1 MELIKLRN
9 GFSQCNDVRFSTTSG
24 AILFVV
30 EILFYF
36 TLSSFA
42 PLFPPTFSR
51 EKNPPKN
58 FLLDSHKDHFCLI
71 CVISVVLGKQSALVL
86 NLNTEPSLGPF
97 VVSI

>member
-36 TLSSFA
+36 TVSSFA
-42 PLFPPTFSR
+42 PLFPPAFSR
-51 EKNPPKN
+51 EKKKNPQELSAGLPLR
-58 FLLDSHKDHFCLI
+58 LLLPDLCHLCGSRKAKCTG
-71 CVISVVLGKQSALVL
+71 S
-86 NLNTEPSLGPF
+86 
-97 VVSI
+97 